1 MIDKIKPAACE
12 LLYYATFKKVC
23 FGKCEYCK
31 L

>member
-1 MIDKIKPAACE
+1 MIDKIKAVVCI

-23 FGKCEYCK
+23 FGKCQYCK